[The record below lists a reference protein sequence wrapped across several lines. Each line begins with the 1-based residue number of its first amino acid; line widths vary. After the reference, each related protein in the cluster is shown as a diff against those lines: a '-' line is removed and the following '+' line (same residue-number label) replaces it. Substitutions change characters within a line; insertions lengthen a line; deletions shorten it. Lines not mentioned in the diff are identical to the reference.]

1 TDEVA
6 PRVLGVT
13 STNLNN
19 EQKAPTKNNIK
30 LATRLGGKI
39 LLQVQNR
46 GEAWYVNPVSLKKYY
61 LPINNTS
68 LDIIKKLTYKLKNL
82 I

>member
-1 TDEVA
+1 MTDEVA

-46 GEAWYVNPVSLKKYY
+46 GEGLVCEPSIVEKYY

-68 LDIIKKLTYKLKNL
+68 LDIIKKLTYKLK